1 MNNIFS
7 DKLKKFRLAK
17 GLPQEQVA
25 EKLNVNAQTVS
36 RWECGTTLPDVLTL
50 PELARLYEVTVDD
63 FYKKNSVAYDNYAQ
77 RLASVFED
85 THNIEDFIRA
95 DAEFKKLIKS
105 NSLTTRD
112 MWEYGIIH
120 YFLMHYGKENAF
132 YWFDKV
138 LEQGESDDE
147 FAYWKTRTQRMK
159 LCSQLGKNE
168 ENITEQQKIVE
179 SNPNNVKEWSLLLA
193 AYMYAGRY
201 EEAYEEFK
209 KAVAKFPKEWELYIH
224 GGDIAKKLK
233 KYDEAMEHYN
243 KAGEIGS
250 YFCDELYCKASLYE
264 DLGKYEKSVEMY
276 MKIADT
282 LRQRGY
288 DVEADMAEKDAEEVR
303 RKIENRND
311 KNSI

>member
-1 MNNIFS
+1 MNNIFTEN
-7 DKLKKFRLAK
+7 LKKFRLAK
-17 GLPQEQVA
+17 GLTQEQVA
-25 EKLNVNAQTVS
+25 DKLNVNAQTVS

-85 THNIEDFIRA
+85 SHDIEDFIRA

-105 NSLTTRD
+105 NSLTTYD
-112 MWEYGIIH
+112 MWEYGMIH

-132 YWFDKV
+132 RWFDKV
-138 LEQGESDDE
+138 LEKGESDDE

-168 ENITEQQKIVE
+168 ENIKEQREIIE
-179 SNPNNVKEWSLLLA
+179 NNPDNVNERELLLA
-193 AYMYAGRY
+193 AYMYAGHY
-201 EEAYEEFK
+201 KEAYEEFK
-209 KAVAKFPKEWELYIH
+209 KAVAKFPDRWELYIH
-224 GGDIAKKLK
+224 GGDISKKLG
-233 KYDEAMEHYN
+233 KYNEAMEYYN

-250 YFCDELYCKASLYE
+250 CFCDELYCKADLYE
-264 DLGKYEKSVEMY
+264 SLGEYEKSVEMY

-288 DVEADMAEKDAEEVR
+288 DVEADMAEKDAQEVKK
-303 RKIENRND
+303 KIKE
-311 KNSI
+311 

>member
-7 DKLKKFRLAK
+7 DNLKKFRLAK
-17 GLPQEQVA
+17 GLTQEQVA
-25 EKLNVNAQTVS
+25 EKLNINSQSVS

-50 PELARLYEVTVDD
+50 PELAKLYEVTVDD
-63 FYKKNSVAYDNYAQ
+63 FYKKNTVAYDNYAQ

-85 THNIEDFIRA
+85 THDIEDFIRA

-138 LEQGESDDE
+138 LEQGEIADE

-168 ENITEQQKIVE
+168 ENINEQQKIIE
-179 SNPNNVKEWSLLLA
+179 NNPGNVNEWSLLLA

-209 KAVAKFPKEWELYIH
+209 KAITKFPDEWELYIH
-224 GGDIAKKLK
+224 GGDISKKLG
-233 KYDEAMEHYN
+233 KYDEAMEYYD

-250 YFCDELYCKASLYE
+250 CFCDELYCKASLYE
-264 DLGKYEKSVEMY
+264 ALGEYEKSVEMY

-288 DVEADMAEKDAEEVR
+288 DVEADMAEKDAEEVKK
-303 RKIENRND
+303 KIKE
-311 KNSI
+311 

>member
-7 DKLKKFRLAK
+7 DNLKKFRLAK
-17 GLPQEQVA
+17 GLTQEQVA

-85 THNIEDFIRA
+85 THDIEDFIRA

-105 NSLTTRD
+105 NSLTTYD

-138 LEQGESDDE
+138 LEQSESADE

-159 LCSQLGKNE
+159 LSSQLGEDEKN
-168 ENITEQQKIVE
+168 IKEQQKIVE
-179 SNPNNVKEWSLLLA
+179 NNPDNVNEWSLLLA

-209 KAVAKFPKEWELYIH
+209 KAITKFPDEWELYIH
-224 GGDIAKKLK
+224 GGDISKKLG
-233 KYDEAMEHYN
+233 KYDEAMEYYD

-264 DLGKYEKSVEMY
+264 DLGEYEKSVEMY

-303 RKIENRND
+303 KKIE
-311 KNSI
+311 K

>member
-7 DKLKKFRLAK
+7 DNLKKFRLAK
-17 GLPQEQVA
+17 GLTQEQVA
-25 EKLNVNAQTVS
+25 EKLNVNSQTVS

-50 PELARLYEVTVDD
+50 PELAKLYEVTVDD
-63 FYKKNSVAYDNYAQ
+63 FYKKNTVAYDNYAQ

-85 THNIEDFIRA
+85 THDIEDFIRA
-95 DAEFKKLIKS
+95 DAEFKKLIKN
-105 NSLTTRD
+105 NSLTTYD

-138 LEQGESDDE
+138 LDQGEDANE

-159 LCSQLGKNE
+159 LCSQLGKDE
-168 ENITEQQKIVE
+168 ENIKEQQKIVE
-179 SNPNNVKEWSLLLA
+179 NNPDNVNEWSLLLA

-209 KAVAKFPKEWELYIH
+209 KAITKFPDEWELYIH
-224 GGDIAKKLK
+224 GGDISKKLG
-233 KYDEAMEHYN
+233 KYDEAMEYYN

-250 YFCDELYCKASLYE
+250 FFCDELYCKASLYE
-264 DLGKYEKSVEMY
+264 DLGGYEKSVEMY
-276 MKIADT
+276 MKIADI

-288 DVEADMAEKDAEEVR
+288 DVEADMAEKDAEEVK
-303 RKIENRND
+303 RKL
-311 KNSI
+311 KNN

>member
-7 DKLKKFRLAK
+7 DNLKKFRLAK
-17 GLPQEQVA
+17 GLTQEQVA
-25 EKLNVNAQTVS
+25 DKLNVNSQTIS

-50 PELARLYEVTVDD
+50 PELAKLYEVTTDD

-85 THNIEDFIRA
+85 THDIEDFIRA

-105 NSLTTRD
+105 NSLTTYD

-120 YFLMHYGKENAF
+120 YFLMNYGIENAF

-138 LEQGESDDE
+138 LEQGEGADE

-159 LCSQLGKNE
+159 LCSQLGKND
-168 ENITEQQKIVE
+168 ENIKEQKEIIEKNSDDV
-179 SNPNNVKEWSLLLA
+179 NEWSLLIA
-193 AYMYAGRY
+193 AYVYAGRY
-201 EEAYEEFK
+201 EEAYEEFE
-209 KAVAKFPKEWELYIH
+209 KAVAKFPDEWELYIH
-224 GGDIAKKLK
+224 GGDISKKLG
-233 KYDEAMEHYN
+233 KYDEAMEYYN

-250 YFCDELYCKASLYE
+250 YFCDELYCKASLFE
-264 DLGKYEKSVEMY
+264 DLGEYEKSVEMY

-288 DVEADMAEKDAEEVR
+288 DVEADMAEKDAEEVK
-303 RKIENRND
+303 RKIE
-311 KNSI
+311 K